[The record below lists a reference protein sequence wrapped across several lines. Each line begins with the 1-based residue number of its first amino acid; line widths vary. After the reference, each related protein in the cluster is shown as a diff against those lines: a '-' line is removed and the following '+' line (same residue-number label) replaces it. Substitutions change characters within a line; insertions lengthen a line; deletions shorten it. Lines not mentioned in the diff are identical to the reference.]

1 MKYYDETTLGRIFMI
16 NELIKLIEITLGRKK
31 KVPLFPPP
39 LILFLKFNIQITQ
52 TNQNKI

>member
-39 LILFLKFNIQITQ
+39 LKKFNIQITQ